1 MREWIFDILDSCL
14 GSNEISALM
23 IVVSPSQKVYL
34 RFMLTNR
41 YITDFNLR
49 SIGILEQ
56 EVSGRKDAHNS
67 DSTTFALPHAF
78 RSGDLEFVRAA
89 VQPCSGRRSSWPL

>member
-1 MREWIFDILDSCL
+1 MDFDILDSCL
-14 GSNEISALM
+14 GSNAISALM

-34 RFMLTNR
+34 RFMITNR

-56 EVSGRKDAHNS
+56 QVSARKDAHNS
-67 DSTTFALPHAF
+67 DSTTF
-78 RSGDLEFVRAA
+78 DLRTSFVQVIEFVRAG